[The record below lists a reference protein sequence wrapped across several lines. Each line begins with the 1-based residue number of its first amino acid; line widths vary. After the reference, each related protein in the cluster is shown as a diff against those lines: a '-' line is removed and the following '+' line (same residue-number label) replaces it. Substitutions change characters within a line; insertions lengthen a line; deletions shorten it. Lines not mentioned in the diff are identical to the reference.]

1 MLAGAW
7 PGLGADADDG
17 LPPGAERVWLARP
30 AAETVAAKLAGRG
43 LAELPE
49 TAVLSPAGEVI
60 WEVSRDETDELGLRH
75 TFYRQVLLPSPSLA
89 RALGGVEAPGGVP
102 VLGSEVGVH
111 SENGQIY
118 LIFGYQFP
126 IVEIGQQPVIGTARA
141 AYELAQQ
148 ELARREGFDLA
159 PWAMWRSERTDQHVQ
174 RTRLAARAVDGKT
187 FRLVWQVP
195 TEDAAELPYLA
206 ELDAAS
212 GEVVHLEPHFSSAV
226 CTPSSTTQVSALGK
240 PQAQQGNPPFPPDR
254 SLWATVA
261 TDRGSPWTHEAH
273 KIKVN
278 NQVPEILVY
287 MQTSPGE
294 TGFSCPTDPYEGIMP
309 LQTVSGSPRYEDS
322 TTPRSIPGRSAGDAL
337 WHTYRTFQTLK
348 STFGRCGPWNNCN
361 VAANLNIGYNLAQ
374 MDQAYYWYYP
384 SAEGVRITPNSA
396 RSYTVS
402 AALDVVAHEWGHSV
416 VKNGPGWG
424 INGVPGQL
432 NEGFADVLGYSVE
445 WLNQPAGTGQE
456 KADWMFLE
464 DAPKPYV
471 PGQPDPGTWNRRVD
485 LDDGPYNSTTKAGGY
500 AYHKDDYPI
509 GESVLGVYAK
519 ANMLPVV
526 LRLMAV
532 GGQNPLVANGRCNPA
547 TMPGCNTP
555 VDAIGITKA
564 SKILMRTLTAYGPS
578 VTEWEDLA
586 DLAMQSA
593 WDLYKQCSLG
603 LCPDRIYSADAE
615 QYAAADAFTAIGYP
629 PTQDPQECYCPPIP

>member
-1 MLAGAW
+1 MLVGAW
-7 PGLGADADDG
+7 PGLGADVDDG

-30 AAETVAAKLAGRG
+30 AADVVGAKLAGRG
-43 LAELPE
+43 VAELPE
-49 TAVLSPAGEVI
+49 TAVLCPAGEVI
-60 WEVSRDETDELGLRH
+60 WEVARDETDELGLRH
-75 TFYRQVLLPSPSLA
+75 TFYRQVLVPSPTLA
-89 RALGGVEAPGGVP
+89 RVLGGVEAPRAVP

-118 LIFGYQFP
+118 LIFGYQYPTF
-126 IVEIGQQPVIGTARA
+126 EIGWQPVIGTARA

-212 GEVVHLEPHFSSAV
+212 GEVVQLEPGWSSGT
-226 CTPSSTTQVSALGK
+226 CTPSSNTQVSAVGK
-240 PQAQQGNPPFPPDR
+240 AQNPSIADR

-261 TDRGSPWTHEAH
+261 ADRGAPWTHEAH

-278 NQVPEILVY
+278 NQMPEILVY

-294 TGFSCPTDPYEGIMP
+294 TGYSCPSDPYQGIMP
-309 LQTVSGSPRYEDS
+309 LQTVSGSPRYDDF
-322 TTPRSIPGRSAGDAL
+322 TTPRAIPGRSGGDAL
-337 WHTYRTFQTLK
+337 WHTYLTFQTLK

-361 VAANLNIGYNLAQ
+361 VAAKLNIGYTLAQ
-374 MDQAYYWYYP
+374 TDTAYYWY
-384 SAEGVRITPNSA
+384 SGFDEGVRITSNSA
-396 RSYTVS
+396 RSYTAS

-416 VKNGPGWG
+416 VHNGPGWG
-424 INGVPGQL
+424 TGEL
-432 NEGFADVLGYSVE
+432 NEGFADVLGYAVE
-445 WLNQPAGTGQE
+445 WLNQPAGTGAE
-456 KADWMFLE
+456 KADWMFFE
-464 DAPKPYV
+464 DAPKAANPAEC
-471 PGQPDPGTWNRRVD
+471 DPGSYNRRVD
-485 LDDGPYNSTTKAGGY
+485 LDDGAGCY
-500 AYHKDDYPI
+500 KYHKDDSPY
-509 GESVLGVYAK
+509 SYDLGVYAF
-519 ANMLPVV
+519 ANMLPVA
-526 LRLMAV
+526 LRLMSV
-532 GGQNPLVANGRCNPA
+532 GGYNPLVAASRCNPA
-547 TMPGCNTP
+547 TMPGCNQY
-555 VDAIGITKA
+555 VSGVGVEKA
-564 SKILMRTLTAYGPS
+564 SKILMRILTAYAS
-578 VTEWEDLA
+578 SSTQWEDLA

-593 WDLYKQCSLG
+593 WDLYKHCGLG
-603 LCPDRIYSADAE
+603 LCPNRIYSADAE